1 MILTRPPL
9 LFMPT
14 PTPLR
19 AIAAFLLPVVF
30 INAVASADAAN
41 TEVVISPSPDWRPLD
56 VFTTAIAPGGVF
68 DFSVLNDAPAGKY
81 GPITVTAEGH
91 FEFKDRPGVRAR
103 FWGINLVSSACFLE
117 PEKADRLVDQLA
129 RSGYNTVRLHHFD
142 RALQVAGAASGTLDP
157 VKLDQLDYLF
167 AACKKRGLYLNIDLY
182 SLRLFN
188 SAELQS
194 FGLPADAAEGLSGGE
209 AATLFRATLPFSDP
223 AFAAWAAYARA
234 LLQHRNPYTRLTWAD
249 DPALI
254 GICPVNE
261 DTAGPTVER
270 NPLLAALYEREF
282 AAWLE
287 RDDHREI
294 LARDGHDGAFGRFLI
309 DAHLRI
315 DQRLLGYLRDLGVRT
330 PLTGS
335 NHRNSQGM
343 VYLREAYDYV
353 DNHQYWDHPRF
364 PGKRFQFPYK
374 FTQESAV
381 AATARTPRNSMPARI
396 LGKPYTITEFNYLRP
411 NRHRSEGGVLM
422 PAYAS
427 LQDWDAL
434 YNFDYANG
442 LSGDLRGNL
451 SDNFSLASDPIGL
464 LADRLSAVLFLRG
477 DIAPAPGSLVFATD
491 PRTAFVKRET
501 YIPQTFAELGLVTRI
516 SSRSTDPVVLGRQP
530 GVSAV
535 VIDQDTPPPA
545 NARLLY
551 LGDDHLH
558 AKLIADGILPAGS
571 IDDDAQRFRSETGQ
585 IDLNA
590 TAGTFQ
596 VSAPRAELFVLP
608 ARANLTGTVVSVANK
623 DTFCSVSV
631 VSADGAP
638 LAESRRL
645 LVLHLA
651 DALPTGTRFSDDRQ
665 QLLVDRG
672 DWPFLIRRAVTDITL
687 RLPTDATCQA
697 WAVGLDGTRLQP
709 VPIEKT
715 DAGWVLHARTDGP
728 DAPHLAY
735 EILRR

>member
-1 MILTRPPL
+1 MHLTRPSF
-9 LFMPT
+9 LFMPS
-14 PTPLR
+14 PTLLR
-19 AIAAFLLPVVF
+19 ALAALLLPLACL
-30 INAVASADAAN
+30 NAVDAN
-41 TEVVISPSPDWRPLD
+41 TANTGTVIAPSDAWQPLEA
-56 VFTTAIAPGGVF
+56 FTTEITPGGVF
-68 DFSVLNDAPAGKY
+68 DFSALNDAPAGKY
-81 GPITVTAEGH
+81 GPITITAEGH

-103 FWGINLVSSACFLE
+103 FWGVNLVSSACFLDA
-117 PEKADRLVDQLA
+117 EKADRLVEQLV

-142 RALQVAGAASGTLDP
+142 RAIQVTGAASGTLDSA
-157 VKLDQLDYLF
+157 KLDQLDYLF

-188 SAELQS
+188 AEELQS
-194 FGLPADAAEGLSGGE
+194 FGLPADAAKGLSGGE
-209 AATLFRATLPFSDP
+209 AATLFRATLPFSEP
-223 AFAAWAAYARA
+223 AFEAWSAYARA
-234 LLQHRNPYTRLTWAD
+234 LLAHRNPYTGLTWAE

-261 DTAGPTVER
+261 DTASPSIER
-270 NPLLAALYEREF
+270 NPLLAPLYKREF
-282 AAWLE
+282 AAWLDL
-287 RDDHREI
+287 DDHRDI

-381 AATARTPRNSMPARI
+381 ATTARTPRNSMPARI
-396 LGKPYTITEFNYLRP
+396 LDKPYTITEFNYLRP

-442 LSGDLRGNL
+442 LSDDLRGNL

-477 DIAPAPGSLVFATD
+477 DIAPARGSIVFAAD
-491 PRTAFVKRET
+491 QRTAFVKRET
-501 YIPQTFAELGLVTRI
+501 YIPQTFSELGLVTRI
-516 SSRSTDPVVLGRQP
+516 SSRSTDPVVLGQQP
-530 GVSAV
+530 GISAV

-545 NARLLY
+545 DAQHLY
-551 LGDDHLH
+551 LGDDKLH
-558 AKLIADGILPAGS
+558 AKLIADGILPAAS
-571 IDDDAQRFRSETGQ
+571 IDTDSQRFRSETGQ
-585 IDLNA
+585 IQLDA
-590 TAGTFQ
+590 AAGTLQ
-596 VSAPRAELFVLP
+596 VAAPRAELFVLP
-608 ARANLTGTVVSVANK
+608 ARTTLSGALVSVANQ

-651 DALPTGTRFSDDRQ
+651 DALPTGTRFSDDQQ

-672 DWPFLIRRAVTDITL
+672 DWPFLIRRAATDITL
-687 RLPTDATCQA
+687 RLPTDAIYQA
-697 WAVGLDGTRLQP
+697 WAVGLDGTRVQP
-709 VPIEKT
+709 VPLEKT

-728 DAPHLAY
+728 DTPHLAY
-735 EILRR
+735 EILRQ